1 MSDITFKVEDLS
13 PEALKELDFKIA
25 KALYVAGLDVVA
37 GTVDY
42 MSKPDFTGRDIVD
55 TGKLRQSIS
64 FITSEDQSG
73 ANKSPSTAPATEQDI
88 ITGRAEKNAMIW
100 GSNVEYAEIVNN
112 GGNTDKRPARKFLEN
127 GFYHSR
133 NRMEEDIKKVLEGEI

>member
-13 PEALKELDFKIA
+13 AEALKELDFKIA

-37 GTVDY
+37 ETVDY

-73 ANKSPSTAPATEQDI
+73 ANKSPSKAPATEQDI
-88 ITGRAEKNAMIW
+88 VTGRAEKNAMIW

-112 GGNTDKRPARKFLEN
+112 GTNKQEARKFLEN
-127 GFYHSR
+127 GFYKSR
-133 NRMEEDIKKVLEGEI
+133 DKMEQDIKKVLEGEI